1 MSLVLESKYQA
12 ELIKKL
18 KRMFPGCI
26 VLKNDPNYIQGFPDL
41 TVMFERH
48 WAVLEVKRSA
58 SAPLRPNQEHY
69 VEQASRMS
77 FGAVI
82 YPENEQEV
90 LSALSRVFFS

>member
-1 MSLVLESKYQA
+1 MSLVLEAQYQA

-48 WAVLEVKRSA
+48 WAVLEVKRA
-58 SAPLRPNQEHY
+58 RNAPLRPNQEHY
-69 VEQASRMS
+69 VSKASHMS

-90 LSALSRVFFS
+90 LRALSRLFFS

>member
-1 MSLVLESKYQA
+1 MSLILESQYLA

-41 TVMFERH
+41 TVMFETH

-69 VEQASRMS
+69 VSQASRMS

-90 LSALSRVFFS
+90 LRALSRLFFS

>member
-41 TVMFERH
+41 TVMFKRH
-48 WAVLEVKRSA
+48 WAVLEVKRSV

-69 VEQASRMS
+69 VEQASHMS

-90 LSALSRVFFS
+90 LRDLSRLFFS

>member
-1 MSLVLESKYQA
+1 MSLILESQYQA

-26 VLKNDPNYIQGFPDL
+26 VLKNDSNYIQGFPDL
-41 TVMFERH
+41 TVMFETH
-48 WAVLEVKRSA
+48 WAVLEVKRAA

-69 VEQASRMS
+69 VSHAQRMS

-82 YPENEQEV
+82 YPENEEEV
-90 LSALSRVFFS
+90 LRALSRLFFS

>member
-1 MSLVLESKYQA
+1 MSSILESQYQA

-41 TVMFERH
+41 TVMFETH
-48 WAVLEVKRSA
+48 WAVLEVKRSS

-69 VEQASRMS
+69 VSQTSRMS

-90 LSALSRVFFS
+90 LCALSRLFFS